1 MKKMIMD
8 FFRDFK
14 EQVDDIKKG
23 NIKRQ
28 IPNMLTFSRAL
39 SPFIIIPT
47 MMLGKLKIAIIA
59 LIFFAITDFL

>member
-14 EQVDDIKKG
+14 AQVDDIKKG

-28 IPNMLTFSRAL
+28 IPNVYL
-39 SPFIIIPT
+39 
-47 MMLGKLKIAIIA
+47 
-59 LIFFAITDFL
+59 